1 MLANLHRSYTCWTH
15 VWGCVHGAV
24 CPGEIFVRY
33 IRGWRCYVPSFDQA
47 AAKAAKMPSSRAN
60 TAVDLMAVD
69 VGGSNFKSEF
79 KTDRELYKQ
88 RETTVACASVAR
100 RTAGDWKGTNCKSG
114 PQRPVRTGTGVAIA
128 TGHIG
133 RPLFPLLSNSS
144 SQVCPRSSS
153 LLPTCFQVSSPR
165 AHETSRTRKLSG
177 RIVAQRAGPLFWIA
191 AYPQPVSN
199 KS

>member
-1 MLANLHRSYTCWTH
+1 

-33 IRGWRCYVPSFDQA
+33 IRGWRCYIPSFDQA

-60 TAVDLMAVD
+60 TAVDLMAVG
-69 VGGSNFKSEF
+69 VGESNFKSEF

-88 RETTVACASVAR
+88 RVAR